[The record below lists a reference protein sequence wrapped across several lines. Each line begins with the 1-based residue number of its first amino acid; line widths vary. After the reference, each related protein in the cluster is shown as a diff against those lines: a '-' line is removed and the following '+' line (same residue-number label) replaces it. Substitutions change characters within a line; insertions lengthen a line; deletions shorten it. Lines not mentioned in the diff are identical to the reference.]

1 MSAGRAQGSRFR
13 AGSRPDPAT
22 SERVGSPTGYSDTP
36 GRRFLDGGFAK
47 KAAALGWGPFDLFGC
62 DRDRPFVR
70 IDQAG
75 LLWALNGDRLIALS
89 ENAAAR
95 PAEKPL
101 LAIAQLLL
109 LSRGAGAV
117 DRREAALELFSSKV

>member
-1 MSAGRAQGSRFR
+1 
-13 AGSRPDPAT
+13 
-22 SERVGSPTGYSDTP
+22 
-36 GRRFLDGGFAK
+36 
-47 KAAALGWGPFDLFGC
+47 
-62 DRDRPFVR
+62 
-70 IDQAG
+70 
-75 LLWALNGDRLIALS
+75 LS